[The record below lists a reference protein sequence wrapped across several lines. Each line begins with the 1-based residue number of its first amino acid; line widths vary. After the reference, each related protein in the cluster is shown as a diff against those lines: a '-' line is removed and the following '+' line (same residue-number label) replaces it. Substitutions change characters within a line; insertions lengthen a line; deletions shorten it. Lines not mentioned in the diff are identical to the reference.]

1 MNAFENA
8 LKQLDKALSHMDI
21 NPNIAEQLRHP
32 KREVWVSIP
41 VKMDDGSVKVF
52 QGYRVQY
59 NDARGPTKGG
69 IRFHPDVDIN
79 EVRALAA
86 WMTWKNAV
94 VNIPYGGAKGGV
106 IVNPKEL
113 SESELERLS
122 RGYIDAIFDFVGP
135 ELDIPAPDVYTNPQV
150 MAWMMDEYSRL
161 EGKNTFGFITGKPL
175 EVGGSRGRNAATAKG
190 AFFVIEEAK
199 KLLGLEKP
207 TVSIQGF
214 GNAGYYLALFLHDAG
229 YRIVGIS
236 DSKGSIYNPDGLDP
250 VKVMEHKRKT
260 GSVVDYPGATSER
273 DTKAVL
279 YYDVDIVVP
288 AALENQITKENADK
302 IQAKYIA
309 EVANGPVTPEADGIL
324 FEKNVFLTPDILT
337 NAGGVTVSYFEWVQ
351 NNYGYYWS
359 EEEVFQKLEK
369 IMKQSFYD
377 VLEIRDRKKVDM
389 RTAAYILAVGR
400 VARAMEL
407 RGWK

>member
-21 NPNIAEQLRHP
+21 NPNIAEQLKHP
-32 KREVWVSIP
+32 KREIWVSVP

-69 IRFHPDVDIN
+69 IRFHPNVDIN

-113 SESELERLS
+113 SEAELERLS

-150 MAWMMDEYSRL
+150 MAWMMDEYSKL
-161 EGKNTFGFITGKPL
+161 EGKNTFGFITGKPVEL
-175 EVGGSRGRNAATAKG
+175 GGSQGRGTATAKG
-190 AFFVIEEAK
+190 AFFVIEEAVK
-199 KLLGLEKP
+199 YLGLEKP

-214 GNAGYYLALFLHDAG
+214 GNAGYHLARFLHEAG
-229 YRIVGIS
+229 YKVVGIS
-236 DSKGSIYNPDGLDP
+236 DSKGSIYNPNGLDP
-250 VKVMEHKRKT
+250 IAVMEHKKKT
-260 GSVVDYPGATSER
+260 GSLIDFPGATTDK
-273 DTKAVL
+273 DTKATL
-279 YYDVDIVVP
+279 YYDVDIIVP
-288 AALENQITKENADK
+288 AALESQITKENADK
-302 IQAKYIA
+302 VKARYIA
-309 EVANGPVTPEADGIL
+309 EVANGPVTPEADEVL
-324 FEKNVFLTPDILT
+324 NEKGVFLTPDILT

-351 NNYGYYWS
+351 NNYGYYWT

-377 VLEIRDRKKVDM
+377 ILEIKNSKKVDM